1 MEQYKS
7 LLAVLGRVSAA
18 RWSQISMCLL
28 ILLCT
33 QQLAQL
39 TWRWWP
45 GLQPADGPVRL
56 VPAPLA
62 GNGPQRLDLGPLQRL
77 ALFGKAEAPTAAQR
91 PGPADDMLPPDQV
104 SLSAPKTKLNITLTG
119 LLASTDPKRSIA
131 IIAQANK
138 QASYLI
144 GDKIT
149 GTPAK
154 LRAVLPDRVIID
166 NQGRDETLMLDGD
179 SAMAPRSRLMPTPS
193 RGKPQG
199 ENLAALRDDIN
210 DNPAELLD
218 YITISPVREDNVL
231 KGYRLNPGKKP
242 ELFGNLG
249 LQPND
254 LAININGFDLRE
266 PSQAMQAMQQMKE
279 VSQLDITI
287 ERDGEQQSLSV
298 SLDQ

>member
-1 MEQYKS
+1 M
-7 LLAVLGRVSAA
+7 
-18 RWSQISMCLL
+18 WLL

-45 GLQPADGPVRL
+45 GLQTEGGAVRL
-56 VPAPLA
+56 APASLQ
-62 GNGPQRLDLGPLQRL
+62 GNGPARLDLGPLQRL
-77 ALFGKAEAPTAAQR
+77 ALFGKADAPA
-91 PGPADDMLPPDQV
+91 PGQGPGAGGELLPPDQV

-131 IIAQANK
+131 IIAQGNA

-144 GDKIT
+144 GDKID
-149 GTPAK
+149 GTPAR
-154 LRAVLPDRVIID
+154 LRAVLPDRIILD

-179 SAMAPRSRLMPTPS
+179 GRSGAATTPRRAAPASPPPRD
-193 RGKPQG
+193 KPG
-199 ENLAALRDDIN
+199 EDNLAELRDDIN
-210 DNPAELLD
+210 ENPAQLLD

-254 LAININGFDLRE
+254 LAININGFDLRD

>member
-1 MEQYKS
+1 M
-7 LLAVLGRVSAA
+7 
-18 RWSQISMCLL
+18 WLL

-45 GLQPADGPVRL
+45 GLQTADRPVRL
-56 VPAPLA
+56 APAA
-62 GNGPQRLDLGPLQRL
+62 QVGQGPERLDLGPLQRL
-77 ALFGKAEAPTAAQR
+77 ALFGKPEPRSGAAQ
-91 PGPADDMLPPDQV
+91 GGELLPPEQV

-131 IIAQANK
+131 IVAQGSN

-144 GDKIT
+144 GDKID

-154 LRAVLPDRVIID
+154 LRAVLPDRIIID
-166 NQGRDETLMLDGD
+166 NQGRDETLMLDTE
-179 SAMAPRSRLMPTPS
+179 SATAPRSSMPPPPG
-193 RGKPQG
+193 RPQE
-199 ENLAALRDDIN
+199 ENLSDLRDNIN
-210 DNPAELLD
+210 DNPAQLLD

-242 ELFGNLG
+242 ELFGSLG

-254 LAININGFDLRE
+254 LALNINGYDLRD
-266 PSQAMQAMQQMKE
+266 PAQAMQAMQQMKE
-279 VSQLDITI
+279 VGQLEMTI
-287 ERDGEQQSLSV
+287 ERDGVQQSLSV
-298 SLDQ
+298 SLQQ